1 MVESIDFTYTKYLH
15 SNANMF
21 QPNPSDWDVN
31 FPTGWKSTDMAAA
44 TTRVFDRIPGT
55 DHPSVDGKLYMQQGF
70 DVITKGLSNSGWQ
83 SVVANNV
90 PASKNRTYAHTPYMF
105 IHGERGGPLQTYL
118 VSANGRT
125 NFHMWLTTSVK
136 NIVRTPQGH
145 ATGVIVE
152 PYADGGYAG
161 VVNLTQYS
169 GRVILAAGTFG
180 TSKILFRSGIG
191 PADQLQVVRASN
203 DGPTLINSTYWIDLP
218 VGYNLDDHVNT
229 DTVISHPNVTYYDWY
244 GAWDSPIAADQNS
257 YLNGRTG
264 PLAQAAPNIG
274 PMFWEEI
281 RGADGIVRQLQ
292 WTARVEGS
300 LGAPN
305 GQTMTL
311 SQYLGRGALS
321 RGRTTINQ
329 GLNMQV
335 TTVPYLIDKNDV
347 AAVVQG
353 IANLQKALSTVA
365 NLTWISPAPG
375 QAAADYVA
383 NVRCWISNLGS
394 I

>member
-1 MVESIDFTYTKYLH
+1 
-15 SNANMF
+15 
-21 QPNPSDWDVN
+21 
-31 FPTGWKSTDMAAA
+31 MAAA
-44 TTRVFDRIPGT
+44 TTRVFNRLPGT
-55 DHPSVDGKLYMQQGF
+55 DHPSADGKLYMQQGF
-70 DVITKGLSNSGWQ
+70 DVITKGLANQGWT

-125 NFHMWLTTSVK
+125 NFHMWLTTAVTK
-136 NIVRTPQGH
+136 IVRTPQGH

-152 PYADGGYAG
+152 PYANGGYAG
-161 VVNLTQYS
+161 TVNLTQYS
-169 GRVILAAGTFG
+169 GRVIVAAGTFA
-180 TSKILFRSGIG
+180 SAKLLFRSGIG
-191 PADQLQVVRASN
+191 PTDQLEVVKTST
-203 DGPTLINSTYWIDLP
+203 DGPTMINSTYWINLP

-229 DTVISHPNVTYYDWY
+229 DTVISHPNISYYDWY
-244 GAWDSPIAADQNS
+244 GAWDAPIAADKSS
-257 YLNGRTG
+257 YLTNRTG

-281 RGADGIVRQLQ
+281 KGADGVTRQLQ

-335 TTVPYLIDKNDV
+335 TTLPYLIDKNDV
-347 AAVVQG
+347 AAVVTG
-353 IANLQKALSTVA
+353 IANLQKALNTVQ
-365 NLTWISPAPG
+365 NLTWIYPAPG
-375 QAAADYVA
+375 QSAADYVA
-383 NVRCWISNLGS
+383 NVSLPLS
-394 I
+394 KLM